1 MPVWLD
7 IKINK
12 SKKKKKDINVCFSK
26 HTFSSKKMG
35 WLGSRPRPNPS
46 QQFFFFLFFFCGLDL
61 AQPYGLGLIH
71 LTQPGYWS
79 NPVTK
84 LAIATGMHEFIHACL
99 QQ

>member
-1 MPVWLD
+1 MCVFPNTLLAQRKWDGWVQGLD
-7 IKINK
+7 PTRLNN
-12 SKKKKKDINVCFSK
+12 S
-26 HTFSSKKMG
+26 FSSC
-35 WLGSRPRPNPS
+35 
-46 QQFFFFLFFFCGLDL
+46 FFFCGLDL

>member
-12 SKKKKKDINVCFSK
+12 SKKKGINVCFSK

-71 LTQPGYWS
+71 LYPAWS
-79 NPVTK
+79 LVQPVTK